1 MHRQTV
7 RHGGGLPESTA
18 FHPFATFDGGY
29 NVARHNNPTHRK
41 KLGAI
46 IGLAA
51 LGMTQASLAADDN
64 SLTWN
69 GITLYGTVDI
79 GVAHQN
85 HGAPL
90 SQDMYTGLAY
100 MVTKNSNHAIT
111 SVAPNGLSQSRL
123 GLKGDVPVT
132 DGLRFV
138 FNLESGFNP
147 ESGRLSDALAA
158 LVHNNGK
165 TADVQ
170 TTGADGSRAGQ
181 LFNGPAFAGL
191 ASPTFGTLTF
201 GRHNT
206 YLTDAV
212 TKFDPLA
219 ASYAFSVLG
228 ASGTTAGGGNT
239 QDVRLDDSLKYTYTW
254 RNLHA
259 GALYQFGHNDTS
271 PGRALQLDAGGAF
284 GAFSVDAIYASKKQ
298 ALLASSLSPAQMA
311 TPGVLHDSL
320 AATVSDN
327 HSYALT
333 AAYRPGGWWNVSAG
347 FERITYQNPS
357 DPLTAGFSSLG
368 GYYISFVNDNAYAHE
383 KVLKVTWVGSNLRLT
398 DQLMLTGAWYHYD
411 QDSFD
416 GKGCSDRSASTCSG
430 ALNAVSA
437 VFDYRFDKRFDVYA
451 GMMYSHVA
459 DGLAN
464 GYLFTS
470 AVNAMTGVRVQF

>member
-1 MHRQTV
+1 
-7 RHGGGLPESTA
+7 
-18 FHPFATFDGGY
+18 
-29 NVARHNNPTHRK
+29 
-41 KLGAI
+41 
-46 IGLAA
+46 
-51 LGMTQASLAADDN
+51 MTQVSFAADGD
-64 SLTWN
+64 SLTWQ

-111 SVAPNGLSQSRL
+111 SVAPNGLSQSKL
-123 GLKGDVPVT
+123 GLKGDVPLT

-147 ESGRLSDALAA
+147 ESGRLSDALGA

-191 ASPTFGTLTF
+191 ASPTYGILTF

-206 YLTDAV
+206 FLTDAV

-239 QDVRLDDSLKYTYTW
+239 QDVRLDDSVKYIVAW

-271 PGRALQLDAGGAF
+271 PGRAIQLDAGAQF
-284 GAFSVDAIYASKKQ
+284 GAVTLDAIYASKKQ
-298 ALLASSLSPAQMA
+298 ALLAGSLSAAQLA
-311 TPGVLHDSL
+311 TPGVPYDSL

-333 AAYRPGGWWNVSAG
+333 AAYRPGGRWNVMGG
-347 FERITYQNPS
+347 FERITYENPS
-357 DPLTAGFSSLG
+357 SPLAAGFSSLG
-368 GYYISFVNDNAYAHE
+368 GYFISFINNNAYAHE
-383 KVLKVTWVGSNLRLT
+383 KVLKVTWAGTNVRLT
-398 DQLMLTGAWYHYD
+398 DQLTLTGAWYHYG

-430 ALNAVSA
+430 TLNAVSG
-437 VFDYRFDKRFDVYA
+437 VLDYRFDKRFDVY
-451 GMMYSHVA
+451 GGVMYSHVA

-470 AVNAMTGVRVQF
+470 VVNVMTGVRVQF